1 MGLVSFL
8 QHNWNIFM
16 SRRNKEKSPY
26 DFYGGDFSKPDRIG
40 LRYNVDRTIVSSIY
54 NRIAVD
60 VSAVSIRHTRLD
72 QNGQFAGVINSQ
84 LNKRLTWMANKDQT
98 GRELIN
104 DIIISLCGE
113 GCVAV
118 VPTHTDTD
126 PDLTQSYTIN
136 ALRVA
141 KIIEWRPDE
150 IVVNVYN
157 EDTGQKVDCV
167 IAKKAA
173 AIIENPFYETMNCPN
188 SSLQRLISKLNLLD
202 KLDNDAGSGKLD
214 IIIQLPYAIRNDLK
228 REQAEKRR
236 KAIEMQLVGS
246 KYGIAY
252 IDATEHI
259 TQLNRPAE
267 NNLVEQIN
275 NLTATVYSQL
285 GLSETIM
292 NGTATE
298 QEMINYYNSTIEPFL
313 SAIANAFEQKFISDT
328 ARTQGQAIYFYR
340 DPFKLVS
347 ADKIAEIADKFTR
360 NEVLSPNE
368 IRSIIGFRP
377 SDDPK
382 SDELRNRN
390 INQDSASITKEIN
403 QNGVKVEEKVDV
415 KEGLNVRNR
424 RTEGKA

>member
-1 MGLVSFL
+1 MSIFSAL
-8 QHNWNIFM
+8 QHGWNAFYNGV
-16 SRRNKEKSPY
+16 RNREKVTWDVNSSY
-26 DFYGGDFSKPDRIG
+26 TRPDRVG
-40 LRYNVDRTIVSSIY
+40 LSYNVDRTIVSSIY

-60 VSAVSIRHTRLD
+60 AAAVTIMH
-72 QNGQFAGVINSQ
+72 AK
-84 LNKRLTWMANKDQT
+84 LNKNRQFQEVIRSKLNDRLNYHANRDQT
-98 GRELIN
+98 GRQLIQ
-104 DIIISLCGE
+104 DIVTSLCGE

-126 PDLTQSYTIN
+126 PDLTQAFTID
-136 ALRVA
+136 ALRVG
-141 KIIEWRPDE
+141 KIVDWRPDS
-150 IVVNVYN
+150 VVVELFN
-157 EDTGQKVDCV
+157 EDKNERQQVLVLKEYT
-167 IAKKAA
+167 
-173 AIIENPFYETMNCPN
+173 AIIENPFYEIMNCPN

-267 NNLVEQIN
+267 NNLVAQIKD
-275 NLTATVYSQL
+275 LQATVFGQL
-285 GLSETIM
+285 GLSESIM
-292 NGTATE
+292 NGTADE

-313 SAIANAFEQKFISDT
+313 AAIANAFEWKFISTT
-328 ARTQGQAIYFYR
+328 ARTQGQGIYFYR
-340 DPFKLVS
+340 NPFRLVPAEKL
-347 ADKIAEIADKFTR
+347 AEIADKFTR

-368 IRSIIGFRP
+368 IRSIIGFQP

-390 INQDSASITKEIN
+390 LNQDAASAQEN
-403 QNGVKVEEKVDV
+403 QNGVTPNKNLV
-415 KEGLNVRNR
+415 KEE
-424 RTEGKA
+424 T

>member
-1 MGLVSFL
+1 MGIATVLSSI
-8 QHNWNIFM
+8 QHGWSAFYNGV
-16 SRRNKEKSPY
+16 RNRDKVTWDVNSSY
-26 DFYGGDFSKPDRIG
+26 TKPDRVG
-40 LRYNVDRTIVSSIY
+40 LSYNVDRTIVSSIY

-60 VSAVSIRHTRLD
+60 AAAVTMMHAR
-72 QNGQFAGVINSQ
+72 
-84 LNKRLTWMANKDQT
+84 LNKNRQFQEVIRSKLNDRLNYYANRDQT
-98 GRELIN
+98 GRQLIQ
-104 DIIISLCGE
+104 DIVTSLCGE

-126 PDLTQSYTIN
+126 PDLTQSFTID
-136 ALRVA
+136 ALRVG
-141 KIIEWRPDE
+141 KIVDWRPDS
-150 IVVNVYN
+150 IVVELFN
-157 EDTGQKVDCV
+157 EDKNERQQVLVLKEYT
-167 IAKKAA
+167 
-173 AIIENPFYETMNCPN
+173 AIIENPFYEIMNCPN

-267 NNLVEQIN
+267 NNLVAQIKD
-275 NLTATVYSQL
+275 LQATVFGQL
-285 GLSETIM
+285 GLSENIM
-292 NGTATE
+292 NGTADE
-298 QEMINYYNSTIEPFL
+298 QEMINYYNSTVEPFL
-313 SAIANAFEQKFISDT
+313 AAIANAFEWKFISTT
-328 ARTQGQAIYFYR
+328 ARTQGQGIYFYR
-340 DPFKLVS
+340 NPFRLVPAEKL
-347 ADKIAEIADKFTR
+347 AEIADKFTR

-368 IRSIIGFRP
+368 IRSIIGFQP

-390 INQDSASITKEIN
+390 LNQDAASAQEN
-403 QNGVKVEEKVDV
+403 QNGVKEQ
-415 KEGLNVRNR
+415 KEGDANVRN
-424 RTEGKA
+424 

>member
-1 MGLVSFL
+1 MGGIASVLSSL
-8 QHNWNIFM
+8 QHGWNAFYN
-16 SRRNKEKSPY
+16 SVRNREKVTWDVNSSY
-26 DFYGGDFSKPDRIG
+26 TRPDRVG
-40 LRYNVDRTIVSSIY
+40 LSYNVDRTIVSSIY

-60 VSAVSIRHTRLD
+60 AAAVTMMHAR
-72 QNGQFAGVINSQ
+72 
-84 LNKRLTWMANKDQT
+84 LNKNRQFQEVIRSKLNDRLNYYANRDQT
-98 GRELIN
+98 GRQLIQ
-104 DIIISLCGE
+104 DIVTSLCGD

-126 PDLTQSYTIN
+126 PDLTQAFTID
-136 ALRVA
+136 ALRVG
-141 KIIEWRPDE
+141 KIVDWRPDS
-150 IVVNVYN
+150 IVVELFN
-157 EDTGQKVDCV
+157 EDKNERQQVLVLKEYT
-167 IAKKAA
+167 
-173 AIIENPFYETMNCPN
+173 AIIENPFYEIMNCPN

-267 NNLVEQIN
+267 NNLVAQIKD
-275 NLTATVYSQL
+275 LQATVFGQL
-285 GLSETIM
+285 GLSENIM
-292 NGTATE
+292 NGTADE
-298 QEMINYYNSTIEPFL
+298 QEMINYYNSTVEPFL
-313 SAIANAFEQKFISDT
+313 AAIANAFEWKFISTT
-328 ARTQGQAIYFYR
+328 ARTQGQGIYFYR
-340 DPFKLVS
+340 NPFRLVPAEKL
-347 ADKIAEIADKFTR
+347 AEIADKFTR

-368 IRSIIGFRP
+368 IRSIIGFQP

-390 INQDSASITKEIN
+390 LNQDAASAQEN
-403 QNGVKVEEKVDV
+403 QNGVTPNKNLV
-415 KEGLNVRNR
+415 KEE
-424 RTEGKA
+424 T